1 MAPSDILSETDN
13 KEASKLDSETD
24 EAKSQDNSVKFEFH
38 GENKNNSKPD
48 RNELA
53 LDRTILANERTY
65 QAWLRT
71 GMAGFGAG
79 LGIVKFMKGFMPPLI
94 IIIIV
99 NLLILFSAAA
109 FLQAAWRYSHLHV
122 HTEHLTVDAMP
133 VWKVKVFSIVLA
145 LCSILALAGLLIST
159 MQ

>member
-1 MAPSDILSETDN
+1 MASADILSETN
-13 KEASKLDSETD
+13 GTD
-24 EAKSQDNSVKFEFH
+24 LKK
-38 GENKNNSKPD
+38 NSKEDEVKSELGSSKPELHGKGTGKSVPD

-79 LGIVKFMKGFMPPLI
+79 LGIVKFMKGFMPSWI

-133 VWKVKVFSIVLA
+133 VWKVQVFSIVLA
-145 LCSILALAGLLIST
+145 VCSILALAGLLIST